1 MKGFFAGIMFTLVAE
16 SVVATAILINK
27 LKENFE

>member
-1 MKGFFAGIMFTLVAE
+1 MKGFFAGIMFKLVTE

-27 LKENFE
+27 VKENFE